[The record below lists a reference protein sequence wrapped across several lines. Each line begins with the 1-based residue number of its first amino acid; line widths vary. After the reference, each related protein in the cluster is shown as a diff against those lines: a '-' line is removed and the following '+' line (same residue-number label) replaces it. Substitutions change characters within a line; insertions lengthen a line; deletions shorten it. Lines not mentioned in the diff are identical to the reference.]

1 MATNKTEA
9 PHVTKKMAKTIAGN
23 LVKQDAARTQALGLY
38 ETALRLMQE
47 GKFEKAHA
55 AFNKLMAT
63 APAELSER
71 IRMYIAACTK
81 QLGGGK
87 ATFASNEERY
97 DYAISLLNNGNYADA
112 RQHLHEIL
120 KKDPRADYAFYGMA
134 VLASMTGESENCL
147 QQLAEAIG
155 LNAQNRIQARSD
167 SDFQDMFDDPRFTE
181 LLYPES

>member
-1 MATNKTEA
+1 MATNKTET
-9 PHVTKKMAKTIAGN
+9 PSITKKMAKTIAGN
-23 LVKQDAARTQALGLY
+23 LVKQDAARNQALGLY

-63 APAELSER
+63 APTELSER
-71 IRMYIAACTK
+71 IRMYISACTQQMGDSK
-81 QLGGGK
+81 N
-87 ATFASNEERY
+87 TFSSNEEQY
-97 DYAISLLNNGNYADA
+97 DYAISLLNNGHYDDA
-112 RQHLHEIL
+112 RQHLQQIL
-120 KKDPRADYAFYGMA
+120 KNDPKADYAFYGMA

-155 LNAQNRIQARSD
+155 LNARNRIQARSD
-167 SDFQDMFDDPRFTE
+167 SDFQDMLDDPRFTE